1 MHLHHRRMLPALGK
15 LLAKG
20 KCKYELFAG
29 RFNHDSS
36 LRTGKAWRTFGF
48 CRGSGGLTE
57 PEGATEMTTEAR
69 KIGNEPSLAARIA
82 NHDLTAQA
90 GALVTI
96 GLGWACLYL
105 AVSQSW
111 LMD

>member
-1 MHLHHRRMLPALGK
+1 
-15 LLAKG
+15 
-20 KCKYELFAG
+20 
-29 RFNHDSS
+29 
-36 LRTGKAWRTFGF
+36 
-48 CRGSGGLTE
+48 
-57 PEGATEMTTEAR
+57 MTTDAR

-82 NHDLTAQA
+82 HHDLTAQA

>member
-1 MHLHHRRMLPALGK
+1 MHEK
-15 LLAKG
+15 
-20 KCKYELFAG
+20 
-29 RFNHDSS
+29 
-36 LRTGKAWRTFGF
+36 T
-48 CRGSGGLTE
+48 
-57 PEGATEMTTEAR
+57 
-69 KIGNEPSLAARIA
+69 GNEPSLAARIV

>member
-1 MHLHHRRMLPALGK
+1 MPA
-15 LLAKG
+15 
-20 KCKYELFAG
+20 
-29 RFNHDSS
+29 D
-36 LRTGKAWRTFGF
+36 
-48 CRGSGGLTE
+48 
-57 PEGATEMTTEAR
+57 AR
-69 KIGNEPSLAARIA
+69 KDSREPSLAARIA
-82 NHDLTAQA
+82 NHDLAAQA